1 VTMKS
6 VVAFDHA
13 LISNRVRL
21 SPNQTGEGDILRGN
35 KGIRGRSDH
44 IPAEKVVRMKSSE
57 RMVRCMRCGGSAG
70 KLRFVGFTRH
80 WMWLLV
86 GTVVV
91 GTKETTRPKAA
102 HECRFI
108 PIFPNIHLHV
118 A

>member
-1 VTMKS
+1 MKS

-13 LISNRVRL
+13 PISNRVRL
-21 SPNQTGEGDILRGN
+21 SPNWTGEGDVLCGN
-35 KGIRGRSDH
+35 EGIRGHSDH
-44 IPAEKVVRMKSSE
+44 ILAEKVVRMKSSE

-70 KLRFVGFTRH
+70 KLGFIGFTRR

-91 GTKETTRPKAA
+91 GTKETTRPKDA
-102 HECRFI
+102 HECRF
-108 PIFPNIHLHV
+108 FPNIHLHV